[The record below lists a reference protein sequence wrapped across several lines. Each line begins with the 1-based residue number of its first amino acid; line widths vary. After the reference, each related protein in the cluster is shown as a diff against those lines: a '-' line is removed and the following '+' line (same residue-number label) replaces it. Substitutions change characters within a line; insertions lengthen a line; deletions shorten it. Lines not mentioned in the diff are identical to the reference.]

1 MPCISST
8 DHLSQFVELWA
19 IVQSMRLVQNILVPQ
34 LFCIF
39 VLNNKGKPRC
49 KKLNLKS
56 CQVSLWQL
64 EDELVLK
71 GGGDVMGIIGSE
83 RQQPGWDKAR
93 E

>member
-1 MPCISST
+1 LGSRRT
-8 DHLSQFVELWA
+8 GGHTA
-19 IVQSMRLVQNILVPQ
+19 VQIYILVPQ
-34 LFCIF
+34 LFCFF

-49 KKLNLKS
+49 KRLNLKS

-71 GGGDVMGIIGSE
+71 GGGDVMDTIGSE